1 MRGPVNLRSSPT
13 EVGLLS
19 LEASLT
25 SRRCI
30 YRFCHFRGCDHVS
43 STKAEL
49 VKQRREQEANGE
61 AKGEGWVSPEAQQE
75 LGRTQTRSRLGC
87 LPQMWSSSQ
96 LDPPTKNQE
105 QKPAVPPT
113 AEKGQRSAGLPMENQ
128 EQRSAV
134 PDEKQVLARL
144 VST

>member
-13 EVGLLS
+13 E
-19 LEASLT
+19 
-25 SRRCI
+25 
-30 YRFCHFRGCDHVS
+30 
-43 STKAEL
+43 AEL

-144 VST
+144 GLKLTAGCSRCITAISPTI